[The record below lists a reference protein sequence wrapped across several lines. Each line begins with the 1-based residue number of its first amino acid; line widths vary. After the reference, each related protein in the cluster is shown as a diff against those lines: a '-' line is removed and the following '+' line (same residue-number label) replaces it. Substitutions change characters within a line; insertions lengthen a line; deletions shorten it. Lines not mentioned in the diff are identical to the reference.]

1 MLTLT
6 KISLKTI
13 SNHQHLLCMNLI
25 INKQM
30 NQTYYVGGRH
40 YSETI
45 NKIIYEKIN
54 PRTNKVVKIIRGECS
69 ICSRNKSQILTK

>member
-1 MLTLT
+1 MDESYC
-6 KISLKTI
+6 I
-13 SNHQHLLCMNLI
+13 
-25 INKQM
+25 
-30 NQTYYVGGRH
+30 GGRH

-54 PRTNKVVKIIRGECS
+54 PKTNKVVKIIRGECS